1 MITAIKGMND
11 VLPFGTETFLT
22 SAVWT
27 HIHNTARDVWQSF
40 GYHLV
45 WLPVVE
51 ETGLFLRGIGADTDI
66 VSKEMYTF
74 ADRGDRSLT
83 LRPEG
88 TAGAARAYI
97 EHHLAREHGV
107 QRWWYQGPMYRAERP
122 QKGRYRQF
130 YQIGAEFLGVA
141 DVAADVEMMVMLQTF
156 LQALELKDVEVRL
169 NSLGDAESRSTY
181 RNQLLTYLR
190 QHRDALCA
198 SCQAR
203 MEANPLRVLDC
214 KREGCRAIVANAP
227 DIIHALTPDAR
238 AKLDRVMALLQ
249 GSGVPMQRDP
259 RLVRGLDY
267 YTGAIFE
274 FTTTALGAQN
284 TVLGGGRY
292 DTLVEDLGGPSTPAV
307 GFAAGVE
314 RLALL
319 LAEQK
324 HAWTT
329 GPDLYII
336 PMQSDAVGP
345 ALKLAMEMRAA
356 PGGPWTIE
364 TDLAG
369 GRLKQQM
376 RRADRVGAKAVI
388 VLGPDE
394 LASGQ
399 ARIKDLRKNAEHACA
414 VDAAALHKLLAD
426 L

>member
-1 MITAIKGMND
+1 MITAVKGMND

-40 GYHLV
+40 GYHPV

-51 ETGLFLRGIGADTDI
+51 DTSLFLRGIGSDTDI

-74 ADRGDRSLT
+74 ADRGARSLT

-107 QRWWYQGPMYRAERP
+107 QRWWYHGPMYRAERP

-130 YQIGAEFLGVA
+130 YQIGAEFMGVA

-156 LQALELKDVEVRL
+156 LQALELKDVEVSL
-169 NSLGDAESRSTY
+169 NSLGDAASRGVY
-181 RNQLLTYLR
+181 REQLLAYLR
-190 QHRDALCA
+190 QHCDALCP

-203 MEANPLRVLDC
+203 METNPLRVLDC
-214 KREGCRAIVANAP
+214 KREGCRAVVAHAP
-227 DIIHALTPDAR
+227 DILHALTPDAR
-238 AKLDRVMALLQ
+238 AKLDRVIQLLEDSQ
-249 GSGVPMQRDP
+249 VPMRRDP
-259 RLVRGLDY
+259 HLVRGLDY
-267 YTGAIFE
+267 YTGTIFE

-292 DTLVEDLGGPSTPAV
+292 DTLVEDLGGSPTPAV

-324 HAWTT
+324 RQWSQ
-329 GPDLYII
+329 GPQLYII
-336 PMQSDAVGP
+336 PMQIDAVGP
-345 ALKLAMEMRAA
+345 ALKLAMDMRRT
-356 PGGPWTIE
+356 PGGPWVIE

-376 RRADRVGAKAVI
+376 RRADRVGAKAVLI
-388 VLGPDE
+388 LGPDE
-394 LASGQ
+394 LSSGQ
-399 ARIKDLRKNAEHACA
+399 GRVKDLTKNVEHACA
-414 VDAAALHKLLAD
+414 VDAAALHALMATL
-426 L
+426 